1 MNTKKTT
8 TLLLTTLTLTLLVSG
23 CKKTPPAPP
32 PPPPKPAETTLA
44 PPPAAP
50 PSIQRFLIEPPSIQR
65 GQSATLT
72 WSVQNATQ
80 VTIDN
85 GVGAVPVNGTQ
96 TVSPASSVTYT
107 LVARGA
113 GGERTSTAR
122 ITVTA
127 PPAPPPPAPPVS
139 KPGRTLQERL
149 STEVNDVYFDY
160 DQYDV
165 REDARAA
172 MTRNAEAIKGILR
185 DFPSAVIQIEG
196 HCDERGSAEYNLG
209 LGDRRGTSAK
219 DFLTQLGVAADK
231 LRVISYGKEKPQ
243 CTDATEDCYQKNRR
257 AHFVPAQ

>member
-1 MNTKKTT
+1 MKNQKTT
-8 TLLLTTLTLTLLVSG
+8 ALLLTTLSLALLVSG

-44 PPPAAP
+44 PPPPAP
-50 PSIQRFLIEPPSIQR
+50 PSIQRFLIEPASIQR
-65 GQSATLT
+65 GQSATLSWT
-72 WSVQNATQ
+72 VQNATQ

-85 GVGAVPVNGTQ
+85 GVGTVAASGTQ
-96 TVSPASSVTYT
+96 SVSPASSVTYT

-122 ITVTA
+122 ITVTTA
-127 PPAPPPPAPPVS
+127 PAPPPPPPAAIPS
-139 KPGRTLQERL
+139 RSLQERL
-149 STEVNDVYFDY
+149 QSEVNDVLFDY
-160 DQYDV
+160 DRYDV
-165 REDARAA
+165 REDGRAT
-172 MTRNAEAIKGILR
+172 MIRNAEALKAILR

-209 LGDRRGTSAK
+209 LGDRRGTSAME
-219 DFLTQLGVAADK
+219 FLIQVGVAADR

-243 CTDATEDCYQKNRR
+243 CTEGTEECYQKNRR